1 MKLPEAS
8 PVNGRPVRLEPC
20 APGARPS
27 TTTRALGSPKP
38 GTGLP
43 QYSQSWYAR
52 RFSRATCSRYAT
64 RRGQRVQDTI
74 SSFKILSQW
83 AVIDSLA
90 VTINLHGAWHLLC
103 GENSFQFSVL
113 SSQF

>member
-1 MKLPEAS
+1 
-8 PVNGRPVRLEPC
+8 
-20 APGARPS
+20 GARPS

-74 SSFKILSQW
+74 SSFKILSQC

-90 VTINLHGAWHLLC
+90 VAIRSKVSGISLVGKTSSQL
-103 GENSFQFSVL
+103 SVL
-113 SSQF
+113 SSQFSVLNQKIVVI